1 MIFPAA
7 LPLLLAAAQGPN
19 PAPPAH
25 EVFRA
30 TVTVAERSPR
40 ERTDV
45 PAAVATL
52 DRAEIER
59 LPAENLAE
67 ALDLLPGFLVL
78 FPEGFGGVPMLQA
91 RGFFGAGEA
100 EYVQL
105 RVDGVPVAE
114 LESGV
119 ADLRAVRAAAVGR
132 IEALR
137 GPGSALYGDT
147 ALAGVLD
154 VRTAAPEGASS
165 AGLGLSAGSFGTG
178 AADLALRRP
187 LGAAGAVDLGLDL
200 SVASTDG
207 YRRIGWS
214 DETLGEL
221 AASGAAGGGRWRLA
235 LAAGERERGEPGPL
249 AAAAAERDPRRSD
262 PLFAD
267 DREERSYRRG
277 SLAWDRDRGRIP
289 WRAAL
294 YTAERDSTFRRTL
307 LLAAGLGD
315 RAQRELET
323 ETVGGSLEVQAPLG
337 APVDLRLGVEGARDR
352 LDTRYRAVDE
362 QARPG
367 EVVAAAGARRERSAA
382 FLAPSWRAGERARIA
397 AALRYDRVADELAG
411 AAGPPAAEDAWSPRL
426 GVALRLTG
434 ETAPLLGFVQA
445 GRAFKAP
452 TLDQRFDPRPFP
464 DFAGGTF
471 EISNPALAPQRA
483 ETLEAG
489 LSQAG
494 RRGRWELVAYR
505 TDVEDEIDFDPA
517 TFRYVNI
524 GASRHDGVE
533 AALWLL
539 PLGRFRPALTYA
551 WTSAAP
557 SRGPNRGL
565 QLKNIPEHHL
575 RAGLGADLPGRIEA
589 EAWLARH
596 QGRFLDD
603 AHVFPLAD
611 ATVVDLRLGRSFERW
626 RLRLDL
632 LNLTD
637 ERWDGI
643 GYALPDFSGG
653 LVPYV
658 FPAPGF
664 AARLGVELRR

>member
-1 MIFPAA
+1 LLVAAA
-7 LPLLLAAAQGPN
+7 LGPSPN
-19 PAPPAH
+19 TSPPAPGP

-30 TVTVAERSPR
+30 TVVVAERAPR
-40 ERTDV
+40 DRADV
-45 PAAVATL
+45 PAAVAVL
-52 DRAEIER
+52 EKAQLER

-67 ALDLLPGFLVL
+67 ALDLLPGYVVL
-78 FPEGFGGVPMLQA
+78 FPESFGGVPMLQA

-119 ADLRAVRAAAVGR
+119 ADLRAVRAAAIGR
-132 IEALR
+132 IETLR

-154 VRTAAPEGASS
+154 VRTAPPEGASS
-165 AGLGLSAGSFGTG
+165 ASLGLSAGSFGTG
-178 AADLALRRP
+178 AADVALRQP
-187 LGAAGAVDLGLDL
+187 LGAAVDLGLAV
-200 SVASTDG
+200 STASTDG
-207 YRRIGWS
+207 YRRFGWS

-221 AASGAAGGGRWRLA
+221 AASAAAAGGRWRLA

-249 AAAAAERDPRRSD
+249 AAAQAERDPRGSD
-262 PLFAD
+262 PRFAD

-277 SLAWDRDRGRIP
+277 SLAWDRDRGRVP

-294 YTAERDSTFRRTL
+294 YTAERDSTFLRTL
-307 LLAAGLGD
+307 LIAAGLGD
-315 RAQRELET
+315 RAQRDLET
-323 ETVGGSLEVQAPLG
+323 ETLGGSLELQAPLG
-337 APVDLRLGVEGARDR
+337 ATVDLRLGVEGARDR

-362 QARPG
+362 GARPA
-367 EVVAAAGARRERSAA
+367 EVVAVAGARRERGGA
-382 FLAPSWRAGERARIA
+382 FVAPSWRAGGRARVT

-411 AAGPPAAEDAWSPRL
+411 AAGPPDVEEAWSPRL
-426 GVALRLTG
+426 GVALRLAG
-434 ETAPLLGFVQA
+434 SAAPLMGFVQA

-551 WTSAAP
+551 WTRAAP
-557 SRGPNRGL
+557 TRGPNRGL

-575 RAGLGADLPGRIEA
+575 RAGLAADLPAGIEA

-603 AHVFPLAD
+603 GHLFPLPD

-632 LNLTD
+632 LNPTD